1 MLIQINTDNH
11 IEGSTDLTARTE
23 PVIAAALARHAD
35 RVTRIEAY
43 FKDRNSHKGGAV
55 DKECTLEARVAGLE
69 PIAVSDLAPTLEV
82 ALDGA
87 LDKLLSAIEHTT
99 ARAGKSRRHGIG
111 GD

>member
-11 IEGSTDLTARTE
+11 IEGSTDLAARVE
-23 PVIAAALARHAD
+23 PPIAAALERYAD

-55 DKECTLEARVAGLE
+55 DKECTLEARLAGLE
-69 PIAVSDLAPTLEV
+69 PIAVSDLAPTLDV

-87 LDKLLSAIEHTT
+87 LDKLVTAIEH
-99 ARAGKSRRHGIG
+99 AARRAGKSRRQGIG